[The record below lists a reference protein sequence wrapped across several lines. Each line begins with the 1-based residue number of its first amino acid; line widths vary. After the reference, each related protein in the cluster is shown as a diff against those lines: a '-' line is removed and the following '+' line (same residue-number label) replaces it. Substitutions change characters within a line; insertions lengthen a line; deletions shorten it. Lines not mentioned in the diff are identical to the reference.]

1 MYRVEVR
8 FLGEA
13 AWRSNAAALTVQAAY
28 GQARVLSGSRTADQA
43 RVVPNTSIPGA
54 VNLRV

>member
-1 MYRVEVR
+1 MYRVDVR

-13 AWRSNAAALTVQAAY
+13 AWRAGALPLTLQAAY

-43 RVVPNTSIPGA
+43 RVVQCAPA
-54 VNLRV
+54 VKPADLRV